1 MVSEE
6 VNHRGRARICRYH
19 LLPAC
24 AGFAFLPIPIF
35 QSSSSPLLSSPPLPS
50 PTNSAAN
57 PPPSSRSRKNLV
69 ALAWPPRASPPA
81 HSIRKIPPGGPS
93 RLCGE
98 FGWFPHSHSFV
109 SFFRRIFTGPIGRLD
124 SIFVFPL
131 KCLDYGLISCG
142 FGSVLVFYQLGVWR
156 FSGSSIA

>member
-35 QSSSSPLLSSPPLPS
+35 QSSSSPLLLF
-50 PTNSAAN
+50 
-57 PPPSSRSRKNLV
+57 PPPPILPRILPPPPDLEKISSR
-69 ALAWPPRASPPA
+69 WPGPHA
-81 HSIRKIPPGGPS
+81 HHPLLIRSGKFPPGGPS